1 MIKLGVNVVNV
12 VNVVKVAGVEPAV
25 RISVRSA
32 FFLNLMIEL

>member
-32 FFLNLMIEL
+32 SFST